1 MATPTTT
8 AGRPTVTATSRMT
21 TRARVAI
28 GVIAVTLLAV
38 ALIVALAGGSQSSR
52 PRPGHFAWLHPA
64 SPPIGWNVAHT
75 SGGAALAY
83 PPGWKPIES
92 DAGTASV
99 ALLRGGN
106 RIPDHIAA
114 YLNATPKQGPETLA
128 NWTDFRLQH
137 NRGEDDRDVRL
148 IASAQDLSF
157 RSGRGSC
164 VIDDYMTSKA
174 SYREIACIVSSS
186 RSTGVVVA
194 AAPRGLWVQQATTL
208 ERAVSTFLP

>member
-1 MATPTTT
+1 
-8 AGRPTVTATSRMT
+8 MT
-21 TRARVAI
+21 TRARVTI
-28 GVIAVTLLAV
+28 GVITITLVAV
-38 ALIVALAGGSQSSR
+38 ALIVALAGGSQSSDR
-52 PRPGHFAWLHPA
+52 RPGRFAWLHPA
-64 SPPIGWNVAHT
+64 SPPIGWSVAHT

-114 YLNATPKQGPETLA
+114 YLNATPKQGPETLT
-128 NWTDFRLQH
+128 NWTRFRLQH
-137 NRGEDDRDVRL
+137 NRGEGNRDVRL
-148 IASAQDLSF
+148 VASGQDLSF

-164 VIDDYMTSKA
+164 VIDDYTTSKA
-174 SYREIACIVSSS
+174 TYREIACIVSSS

-194 AAPRGLWVQQATTL
+194 AAPRGLWEQQATTL
-208 ERAVSTFLP
+208 ERAVSSFAP